1 MLENLLI
8 KNYVIVDELDLNFLL
23 GFSSLTGETGAG
35 KSILID
41 ALSLALGSRSESGV
55 VKKGNEKADI
65 TATFN
70 LEGNDEAQAW
80 LSLNEF
86 EESDSQLLLRRVI
99 NKDGKSKA
107 FINGIPSTISQLKS
121 IGESLVDI
129 YSQNTHHSL
138 LKKTAQREILDN
150 FFDSKEEMQVLK
162 KLYSE
167 WQRLSM
173 EQDEFS
179 KNKES
184 FLNELNETE
193 EKYNEF
199 SGLNFSYEEWNQLQI
214 DQKFLANGKELIGG
228 VNKCISIIDEGDI
241 SLNSLSREAQVELKS
256 LHALDTRLENAN
268 NIMSSIQAESLELA
282 RELSNYLQNVDIDEN
297 LQQRVEEKIQ
307 SIFNFC
313 RKYNVKPENLE
324 SESEIWLQ
332 RLEELKGML
341 GEKDISAIVKEAKVS
356 YDNVAINVT
365 NQRKTAALSLS
376 NLITEKL
383 NQLSF
388 NDATFR
394 VDLIPSEPTTHGNEN
409 IQFLVSTFKGGDLQ
423 PIQKVL
429 SGGELSRISLA
440 IRVASI
446 SNIDVPTMI
455 FDEVDVGIGGGVAEV
470 VGNLL
475 KDLGDKKNTQALVI
489 THLPQVAAKA
499 NNHYKVSKN
508 QAGNSITSKI
518 HHLNESERIDEIAR
532 MLGGIKVTDKAI
544 DHAKEILS

>member
-41 ALSLALGSRSESGV
+41 ALSLALGTRSESGV

-70 LEGNDEAQAW
+70 LEGNDEAKAW

-86 EESDSQLLLRRVI
+86 EESDNQLLLRRVI

-138 LKKTAQREILDN
+138 LKKTAQREILDS
-150 FFDSKEEMQVLK
+150 FLDSKEELKSLK

-167 WQRLSM
+167 WQRLFI
-173 EQDEFS
+173 EQDKFLQ
-179 KNKES
+179 NKES

-193 EKYNEF
+193 DKFNEF
-199 SGLNFSYEEWNQLQI
+199 SALNFTYEEWNQLQV
-214 DQKFLANGKELIGG
+214 DQKFLANGKELISG
-228 VNKCISIIDEGDI
+228 VNKCISMIDEGDI
-241 SLNSLSREAQVELKS
+241 SLNSLSRDAQVELKN
-256 LHALDTRLENAN
+256 LYALDKRLENAS
-268 NIMSSIQAESLELA
+268 NIMSSIQAESVELA

-297 LQQRVEEKIQ
+297 LQQIVEEKIQ

-324 SESEIWLQ
+324 SESETWLQ
-332 RLEELKGML
+332 RLDDLKVML
-341 GEKDISAIVKEAKVS
+341 GDKDISALVEEAKAS
-356 YDNVAINVT
+356 YNEIAINIS
-365 NQRKTAALSLS
+365 NQRKAAASSLS
-376 NLITEKL
+376 KLITEKL

-388 NDATFR
+388 NDATFN
-394 VDLIPSEPTTHGNEN
+394 VELISSDPSIHGNES
-409 IQFLVSTFKGGDLQ
+409 IQFLVSTFKGGDPQ

-446 SNIDVPTMI
+446 ANIDVPTMI

-499 NNHYKVSKN
+499 NNHYKVNKK
-508 QAGNSITSKI
+508 QAGDSVTSEI
-518 HHLNESERIDEIAR
+518 HLLNKAERIDEIAR
-532 MLGGIKVTDKAI
+532 MLGGIRVTDKAI

>member
-41 ALSLALGSRSESGV
+41 ALSLALGTRSESGV

-70 LEGNDEAQAW
+70 LEGNDEAKAW

-86 EESDSQLLLRRVI
+86 EESDNQLLLRRVI

-138 LKKTAQREILDN
+138 LKKTAQREILDS
-150 FFDSKEEMQVLK
+150 FLDSKEELKSLK

-167 WQRLSM
+167 WQRLFI
-173 EQDEFS
+173 EQDKFLQ
-179 KNKES
+179 NKES

-193 EKYNEF
+193 DKFNEF
-199 SGLNFSYEEWNQLQI
+199 SALNFTYEEWNQLQV
-214 DQKFLANGKELIGG
+214 DQKFLANGKELISG
-228 VNKCISIIDEGDI
+228 VNKCISMIDEGDI
-241 SLNSLSREAQVELKS
+241 SLNSLSRDAQVELKN
-256 LHALDTRLENAN
+256 LYALDKRLENAS
-268 NIMSSIQAESLELA
+268 NIMSSIQAESVELA

-297 LQQRVEEKIQ
+297 LQQTVEEKIQ

-324 SESEIWLQ
+324 SESETWLQ
-332 RLEELKGML
+332 RLDDLKVML
-341 GEKDISAIVKEAKVS
+341 GDKDISALVKEAKVS
-356 YDNVAINVT
+356 YDEIAINIS
-365 NQRKTAALSLS
+365 NQRKAAASSLS
-376 NLITEKL
+376 KLITEKL

-388 NDATFR
+388 NDATFN
-394 VDLIPSEPTTHGNEN
+394 VELISSDPSIHGNES
-409 IQFLVSTFKGGDLQ
+409 IQFLVSTFKGGDPQ

-446 SNIDVPTMI
+446 ANIDVPTMI

-499 NNHYKVSKN
+499 NNHYKVNKK
-508 QAGNSITSKI
+508 QAGDSVTSEI
-518 HHLNESERIDEIAR
+518 HLLNKAERIDEIAR
-532 MLGGIKVTDKAI
+532 MLGGIRVTDKAI

>member
-167 WQRLSM
+167 WQRLSV

-241 SLNSLSREAQVELKS
+241 SLNSLSREAQVELKN

-341 GEKDISAIVKEAKVS
+341 GEKDISAIVKEAKLS

-365 NQRKTAALSLS
+365 NQRKTAASSLS

-446 SNIDVPTMI
+446 ANIDVPTMI

-508 QAGNSITSKI
+508 QAGDSITSKI

-532 MLGGIKVTDKAI
+532 MLAGIKVTDKAI

>member
-8 KNYVIVDELDLNFLL
+8 KNYVIVDELDLSFLL

-41 ALSLALGSRSESGV
+41 ALSLALGARSESGV

-70 LEGNDEAQAW
+70 LKGNDEAQAW

-86 EESDSQLLLRRVI
+86 EESDNQLLLRRVI

-107 FINGIPSTISQLKS
+107 FINGIPSTISQLKA

-138 LKKTAQREILDN
+138 LKKTAQREILDS
-150 FFDSKEEMQVLK
+150 FLDSKEEIQLLK

-167 WQRLSM
+167 WQRLSV
-173 EQDEFS
+173 EQDKFL

-241 SLNSLSREAQVELKS
+241 SLNSLSREAQVELKN

-324 SESEIWLQ
+324 SESETWLQ

-356 YDNVAINVT
+356 YDNVATNVS
-365 NQRKTAALSLS
+365 NQRKTAASSLS

-446 SNIDVPTMI
+446 ANIDVPTMI

-475 KDLGDKKNTQALVI
+475 KDLGYKKNTQALVI

-499 NNHYKVSKN
+499 NNHYKVSKK
-508 QAGNSITSKI
+508 QAGDSITSKI
-518 HHLNESERIDEIAR
+518 QLLNESERIDEIAR

>member
-138 LKKTAQREILDN
+138 LKKTAQREILDS
-150 FFDSKEEMQVLK
+150 FLDSKEEIQLLK

-173 EQDEFS
+173 EQDEFF

-341 GEKDISAIVKEAKVS
+341 GEKDISAIVKEAKLS

-365 NQRKTAALSLS
+365 NQRKTAASSLS

-446 SNIDVPTMI
+446 ANIDVPTMI

>member
-41 ALSLALGSRSESGV
+41 ALSLALGTRSESGV

-70 LEGNDEAQAW
+70 LEGNDEAKAW

-86 EESDSQLLLRRVI
+86 EESDNQLLLRRVI

-138 LKKTAQREILDN
+138 LKKTAQREILDS
-150 FFDSKEEMQVLK
+150 FLDSKEELKSLK

-167 WQRLSM
+167 WQRLFI
-173 EQDEFS
+173 EQDKFLQ
-179 KNKES
+179 NKES

-193 EKYNEF
+193 DKFNEF
-199 SGLNFSYEEWNQLQI
+199 SALSFTYEEWNQLQV
-214 DQKFLANGKELIGG
+214 DQKFLANGKELISG
-228 VNKCISIIDEGDI
+228 VNKCISMIDEGDI
-241 SLNSLSREAQVELKS
+241 SLNSLSRDAQVELKN
-256 LHALDTRLENAN
+256 LYALDKRLENAS
-268 NIMSSIQAESLELA
+268 NIMSSIQAESVELA

-297 LQQRVEEKIQ
+297 LQQKVEEKIQ

-324 SESEIWLQ
+324 SESETWLQ
-332 RLEELKGML
+332 RLEALKVML
-341 GEKDISAIVKEAKVS
+341 GDKDISALVEEAKAS
-356 YDNVAINVT
+356 YNEVAINIS
-365 NQRKTAALSLS
+365 NKRKTAASSLS
-376 NLITEKL
+376 KLITEKL

-388 NDATFR
+388 NDATFN
-394 VDLIPSEPTTHGNEN
+394 VELISSDPSIHGNES
-409 IQFLVSTFKGGDLQ
+409 IQFLVSTFKGGDPQ

-446 SNIDVPTMI
+446 ANIDVPTMI

-499 NNHYKVSKN
+499 NNHYKVNKK
-508 QAGNSITSKI
+508 QAGDSVTSEI
-518 HHLNESERIDEIAR
+518 HLLNKAERIDEIAR
-532 MLGGIKVTDKAI
+532 MLGGIRVTDKAI

>member
-8 KNYVIVDELDLNFLL
+8 KNYVIVGELDLNFLL

-41 ALSLALGSRSESGV
+41 ALSLALGTRSESGV

-70 LEGNDEAQAW
+70 LEGNDEAKAW

-86 EESDSQLLLRRVI
+86 EESDNQLLLRRVI

-138 LKKTAQREILDN
+138 LKKTAQREILDS
-150 FFDSKEEMQVLK
+150 FLDSKEELKSLK

-167 WQRLSM
+167 WQRLFI
-173 EQDEFS
+173 EQDKFLQ
-179 KNKES
+179 NKES

-193 EKYNEF
+193 DKFNEF
-199 SGLNFSYEEWNQLQI
+199 SALNFTYEEWNQLQV
-214 DQKFLANGKELIGG
+214 DQKFLANGKELISG
-228 VNKCISIIDEGDI
+228 VNKCISMIDEGDI
-241 SLNSLSREAQVELKS
+241 SLNSLSRDAQVELKN
-256 LHALDTRLENAN
+256 LYALDKRLENAS
-268 NIMSSIQAESLELA
+268 NIMSSIQAESVELA

-297 LQQRVEEKIQ
+297 LQQKVEEKIQ

-324 SESEIWLQ
+324 SESETWLQ
-332 RLEELKGML
+332 RLEALKVML
-341 GEKDISAIVKEAKVS
+341 GDKDISALVEEAKAS
-356 YDNVAINVT
+356 YDEIAINIS
-365 NQRKTAALSLS
+365 NQRKTAASSLS
-376 NLITEKL
+376 KLITEKL

-388 NDATFR
+388 NDATFN
-394 VDLIPSEPTTHGNEN
+394 VELMPFDPSIHGNES
-409 IQFLVSTFKGGDLQ
+409 IQFLVSTFKGGDPQ

-446 SNIDVPTMI
+446 ANIDVPTMI

-489 THLPQVAAKA
+489 THLPQVAAKS
-499 NNHYKVSKN
+499 NNHYKVSKK
-508 QAGNSITSKI
+508 QAGDSVTSEI
-518 HHLNESERIDEIAR
+518 HLLNKAERIDEIAR
-532 MLGGIKVTDKAI
+532 MLGGIRVTDKAI

>member
-41 ALSLALGSRSESGV
+41 ALSLALGTRSESGV

-70 LEGNDEAQAW
+70 LEGNDEAKAW

-86 EESDSQLLLRRVI
+86 EESDNQLLLRRVI

-138 LKKTAQREILDN
+138 LKKTAQREILDS
-150 FFDSKEEMQVLK
+150 FLDSKEELKSLK

-167 WQRLSM
+167 WQRLFI
-173 EQDEFS
+173 EQDKFLQ
-179 KNKES
+179 NKES

-193 EKYNEF
+193 DKFNEF
-199 SGLNFSYEEWNQLQI
+199 SALNFTYEEWNQLQV
-214 DQKFLANGKELIGG
+214 DQKFLANGKELISG
-228 VNKCISIIDEGDI
+228 VNKCISLIDEGDI
-241 SLNSLSREAQVELKS
+241 SLNSLSRDAQVELKN
-256 LHALDTRLENAN
+256 LYALDKRLENAS
-268 NIMSSIQAESLELA
+268 NIMSSIQAESVELA

-297 LQQRVEEKIQ
+297 LQQKVEEKIQ

-324 SESEIWLQ
+324 SESETWLQ
-332 RLEELKGML
+332 RLDDLKVML
-341 GEKDISAIVKEAKVS
+341 GDKDISALVEEAKAS
-356 YDNVAINVT
+356 YNEMAINIS
-365 NQRKTAALSLS
+365 NQRKAAASSLS
-376 NLITEKL
+376 KLITEKL

-388 NDATFR
+388 NDATFN
-394 VDLIPSEPTTHGNEN
+394 VELISSDPSIHGNES
-409 IQFLVSTFKGGDLQ
+409 IQFLVSTFKGGDPQ

-446 SNIDVPTMI
+446 ANIDVPTMI

-499 NNHYKVSKN
+499 NNHYKVNKK
-508 QAGNSITSKI
+508 QAGDSVTSEI
-518 HHLNESERIDEIAR
+518 HLLNKAERIDEIAR

>member
-8 KNYVIVDELDLNFLL
+8 KNYVIVDELDLSFLL

-41 ALSLALGSRSESGV
+41 ALSLALGARSESGV

-70 LEGNDEAQAW
+70 LKGNDEAQAW

-86 EESDSQLLLRRVI
+86 EESDNQLLLRRVI

-107 FINGIPSTISQLKS
+107 FINGIPSTISQLKA

-138 LKKTAQREILDN
+138 LKKTAQREILDS
-150 FFDSKEEMQVLK
+150 FLDSKEEIQLLK

-167 WQRLSM
+167 WQRLSV
-173 EQDEFS
+173 EQDKFL

-214 DQKFLANGKELIGG
+214 DQKFLANGKELIAG

-241 SLNSLSREAQVELKS
+241 SLNSLSREAQVELKN

-324 SESEIWLQ
+324 SESQTWLQ

-356 YDNVAINVT
+356 YDNVATNVS
-365 NQRKTAALSLS
+365 NQRKTAASSLS

-446 SNIDVPTMI
+446 ANIDVPTMI

-499 NNHYKVSKN
+499 NNHYKVSKK
-508 QAGNSITSKI
+508 QAGDSITSKI
-518 HHLNESERIDEIAR
+518 QLLNESERIDEIAR

-544 DHAKEILS
+544 DHAKEILG

>member
-41 ALSLALGSRSESGV
+41 ALSLALGTRSESGV

-70 LEGNDEAQAW
+70 LEGNDEAKAW

-86 EESDSQLLLRRVI
+86 EESDNQLLLRRVI

-138 LKKTAQREILDN
+138 LKKTAQREILDS
-150 FFDSKEEMQVLK
+150 FLDSKEELKSLK

-167 WQRLSM
+167 WQRLFI
-173 EQDEFS
+173 EQDKFLQD
-179 KNKES
+179 KES

-193 EKYNEF
+193 DKFNEF
-199 SGLNFSYEEWNQLQI
+199 SALSFTYDEWNQLQV
-214 DQKFLANGKELIGG
+214 DQKFLANGKELISG
-228 VNKCISIIDEGDI
+228 VNKCISMIDEGDI
-241 SLNSLSREAQVELKS
+241 SLNSLSRDAQVELKN
-256 LHALDTRLENAN
+256 LYALDKRLENAS
-268 NIMSSIQAESLELA
+268 NIMSSIQAESVELA

-297 LQQRVEEKIQ
+297 LQQKVEEKIQ

-324 SESEIWLQ
+324 SESEAWLQ
-332 RLEELKGML
+332 RLGDLKVML
-341 GEKDISAIVKEAKVS
+341 GDKDISALVEEAKAS
-356 YDNVAINVT
+356 YNEIAINIS
-365 NQRKTAALSLS
+365 NKRKTAASSLS
-376 NLITEKL
+376 KLITEKL

-388 NDATFR
+388 NDATFN
-394 VDLIPSEPTTHGNEN
+394 VELISSDPSIHGNES
-409 IQFLVSTFKGGDLQ
+409 IQFLVSTFKGGDPQ

-446 SNIDVPTMI
+446 ANIDVPTMI

-499 NNHYKVSKN
+499 NNHYKVNKK
-508 QAGNSITSKI
+508 QAGDSVTSEI
-518 HHLNESERIDEIAR
+518 HLLNKAERIDEIAR
-532 MLGGIKVTDKAI
+532 MLGGIRVTDKAI

>member
-167 WQRLSM
+167 WQRLSV

-341 GEKDISAIVKEAKVS
+341 GEKDISAIVKEAKLS

-365 NQRKTAALSLS
+365 NQRKTAASSLS
-376 NLITEKL
+376 DLITEKL

-446 SNIDVPTMI
+446 ANIDVPTMI

-508 QAGNSITSKI
+508 QAGDSITSKI

>member
-41 ALSLALGSRSESGV
+41 ALSLALGARSESGV

-70 LEGNDEAQAW
+70 LKGNDEAQAW

-86 EESDSQLLLRRVI
+86 EESDNQLLLRRVI

-107 FINGIPSTISQLKS
+107 FINGIPSTISQLKA

-138 LKKTAQREILDN
+138 LKKTAQREILDS
-150 FFDSKEEMQVLK
+150 FLDSKEEIQLLK
-162 KLYSE
+162 KLYGE
-167 WQRLSM
+167 WQRLSV
-173 EQDEFS
+173 EQEKFL

-241 SLNSLSREAQVELKS
+241 SLNSLSREAQVELKN

-324 SESEIWLQ
+324 SESEAWLQ

-356 YDNVAINVT
+356 YDNVATNVS
-365 NQRKTAALSLS
+365 NQRKTAASSLS

-446 SNIDVPTMI
+446 ANIDVPTMI

-489 THLPQVAAKA
+489 THLPQVAAKS
-499 NNHYKVSKN
+499 NNHYRVSKK
-508 QAGNSITSKI
+508 QAGDSITSKI
-518 HHLNESERIDEIAR
+518 HLLNESERIDEIAR

>member
-41 ALSLALGSRSESGV
+41 ALSLALGTRSESGV

-70 LEGNDEAQAW
+70 LEGNDEAKAW

-86 EESDSQLLLRRVI
+86 EESDNQLLLRRVI

-138 LKKTAQREILDN
+138 LKKTAQREILDS
-150 FFDSKEEMQVLK
+150 FLDSKEELKSLK

-167 WQRLSM
+167 WQRLFI
-173 EQDEFS
+173 EQDKFLQD
-179 KNKES
+179 KES

-193 EKYNEF
+193 DKFNEF
-199 SGLNFSYEEWNQLQI
+199 SALNFTYEEWNQLQV
-214 DQKFLANGKELIGG
+214 DQKFLANGKELISG
-228 VNKCISIIDEGDI
+228 VNKCISMIDEGDI
-241 SLNSLSREAQVELKS
+241 SLNSLSRDAQVELKN
-256 LHALDTRLENAN
+256 LYALDKRLENAS
-268 NIMSSIQAESLELA
+268 NIMSSIQAESVELA

-297 LQQRVEEKIQ
+297 LQQKVEEKIQ

-324 SESEIWLQ
+324 SESETWLQ
-332 RLEELKGML
+332 RLEALKVML
-341 GEKDISAIVKEAKVS
+341 GDKDISALVEEAKAS
-356 YDNVAINVT
+356 YNEIAINIS
-365 NQRKTAALSLS
+365 NKRKTAASSLS
-376 NLITEKL
+376 KLITEKL

-388 NDATFR
+388 NDATFN
-394 VDLIPSEPTTHGNEN
+394 VELMPSDPSIHGNES
-409 IQFLVSTFKGGDLQ
+409 IQFLVSTFKGGDPQ

-446 SNIDVPTMI
+446 ANIDVPTMI

-499 NNHYKVSKN
+499 NNHYKVNKK
-508 QAGNSITSKI
+508 QAGDSVTSEI
-518 HHLNESERIDEIAR
+518 HLLNKAERIDEIAR
-532 MLGGIKVTDKAI
+532 MLGGIRVTDKAI

>member
-8 KNYVIVDELDLNFLL
+8 KNYVIVDKLDLNFLL

-41 ALSLALGSRSESGV
+41 ALSLALGTRSESGV

-65 TATFN
+65 TTTFN
-70 LEGNDEAQAW
+70 LEGNDEAKAW

-86 EESDSQLLLRRVI
+86 EESDNQLLLRRVI

-138 LKKTAQREILDN
+138 LKKTAQREILDS
-150 FFDSKEEMQVLK
+150 FLDSKEELKSLK

-167 WQRLSM
+167 WQRLFI
-173 EQDEFS
+173 EQDKFLQD
-179 KNKES
+179 KES

-193 EKYNEF
+193 DKFNEF
-199 SGLNFSYEEWNQLQI
+199 SALSFTYDEWNQLQV
-214 DQKFLANGKELIGG
+214 DQKFLANGKELISG
-228 VNKCISIIDEGDI
+228 VNKCISMIDEGDI
-241 SLNSLSREAQVELKS
+241 SLNSLSRDAQVELKN
-256 LHALDTRLENAN
+256 LYALDKRLENAS
-268 NIMSSIQAESLELA
+268 NIMSSIQAESVELA

-297 LQQRVEEKIQ
+297 LQQKVEEKIQ

-324 SESEIWLQ
+324 SESETWLQ
-332 RLEELKGML
+332 RLEALKVML
-341 GEKDISAIVKEAKVS
+341 GDKDISALVEEAKAS
-356 YDNVAINVT
+356 YNEIAINIS
-365 NQRKTAALSLS
+365 NKRKTAASSLS
-376 NLITEKL
+376 KLITEKL

-388 NDATFR
+388 NDATFN
-394 VDLIPSEPTTHGNEN
+394 VELMPSDPSIHGNES
-409 IQFLVSTFKGGDLQ
+409 IQFLVSTFKGGDPQ

-446 SNIDVPTMI
+446 ANIDVPTMI

-499 NNHYKVSKN
+499 NNHYKVNKK
-508 QAGNSITSKI
+508 QAGDSVTSEI
-518 HHLNESERIDEIAR
+518 HLLNKAERIDEIAR
-532 MLGGIKVTDKAI
+532 MLGGIRVTDKAI

>member
-41 ALSLALGSRSESGV
+41 ALSLALGTRSESGV

-70 LEGNDEAQAW
+70 LEGNDEAKAW

-86 EESDSQLLLRRVI
+86 EESDNQLLLRRVI
-99 NKDGKSKA
+99 NKEGKSKA

-138 LKKTAQREILDN
+138 LKKTAQREILDS
-150 FFDSKEEMQVLK
+150 FLDSKEEFKSLK

-167 WQRLSM
+167 WQRLFI
-173 EQDEFS
+173 EQDKFLQ
-179 KNKES
+179 NKES

-193 EKYNEF
+193 DKFNEF
-199 SGLNFSYEEWNQLQI
+199 LALSFTYEEWNQLQV
-214 DQKFLANGKELIGG
+214 DQKFLANGKELISG
-228 VNKCISIIDEGDI
+228 VNKCISMIDEGDI
-241 SLNSLSREAQVELKS
+241 SLNSLSRDAQVELKN
-256 LHALDTRLENAN
+256 LYALDKRLENAS
-268 NIMSSIQAESLELA
+268 NIMSSIQAESVELA

-297 LQQRVEEKIQ
+297 LQQKVEDKIQ

-324 SESEIWLQ
+324 SESETWLQ
-332 RLEELKGML
+332 RLEALKVML
-341 GEKDISAIVKEAKVS
+341 GDKDISALVEEAKAS
-356 YDNVAINVT
+356 YNEIAINIS
-365 NQRKTAALSLS
+365 NKRKTAASSLS
-376 NLITEKL
+376 KLITEKL

-388 NDATFR
+388 NDATFN
-394 VDLIPSEPTTHGNEN
+394 VELMPSDPSIHGNES
-409 IQFLVSTFKGGDLQ
+409 IQFLVSTFKGGDPQ
-423 PIQKVL
+423 AIQKVL

-446 SNIDVPTMI
+446 ANIDVPTMI

-499 NNHYKVSKN
+499 NNHYKVNKK
-508 QAGNSITSKI
+508 QAGDSVTSEI
-518 HHLNESERIDEIAR
+518 HLLNKAERIDEIAR
-532 MLGGIKVTDKAI
+532 MLGGIRVTDKAI

>member
-8 KNYVIVDELDLNFLL
+8 KNYVIVDELDLSFLL

-41 ALSLALGSRSESGV
+41 ALSLALGARSESGV

-70 LEGNDEAQAW
+70 LKGNDEAQAW

-86 EESDSQLLLRRVI
+86 EESDNQLLLRRVI

-107 FINGIPSTISQLKS
+107 FINGIPSTISQLKA

-138 LKKTAQREILDN
+138 LKKTAQREILDS
-150 FFDSKEEMQVLK
+150 FLDSKEEIQLLK

-167 WQRLSM
+167 WQRLSV
-173 EQDEFS
+173 EQDEFL

-241 SLNSLSREAQVELKS
+241 SLNSLSREAQVELKN

-324 SESEIWLQ
+324 SESDTWLQ

-356 YDNVAINVT
+356 YDNVATNVS
-365 NQRKTAALSLS
+365 NQRKTAASSLS

-446 SNIDVPTMI
+446 ANIDVPTMI

-508 QAGNSITSKI
+508 QAGDSITSKI

-532 MLGGIKVTDKAI
+532 MLAGIKVTDKAI

>member
-138 LKKTAQREILDN
+138 LKKTAQREILDS
-150 FFDSKEEMQVLK
+150 FLDSKEEIQLLK

-173 EQDEFS
+173 EQDEFL

-341 GEKDISAIVKEAKVS
+341 GEKDISAIVKEAKLS

-365 NQRKTAALSLS
+365 NQRKTAASSLS
-376 NLITEKL
+376 DLITEKL

-446 SNIDVPTMI
+446 ANIDVPTMI

-508 QAGNSITSKI
+508 QAGDSITSKI

>member
-86 EESDSQLLLRRVI
+86 EESDNQLLLRRVI

-167 WQRLSM
+167 WQRLSV

-241 SLNSLSREAQVELKS
+241 SLNSLSREAQVELKN

-324 SESEIWLQ
+324 SESETWLQ

-356 YDNVAINVT
+356 YDNVATNVS
-365 NQRKTAALSLS
+365 NQRKTAASSLS

-383 NQLSF
+383 NKLSF

-394 VDLIPSEPTTHGNEN
+394 VDLIPSEPTIHGNES

-446 SNIDVPTMI
+446 ANIDVPTMI

-499 NNHYKVSKN
+499 NNHYKVSKK
-508 QAGNSITSKI
+508 QAGDSITSKI
-518 HHLNESERIDEIAR
+518 QLLNESERIDEIAR

>member
-150 FFDSKEEMQVLK
+150 FFDSKEEMLVLK

-214 DQKFLANGKELIGG
+214 DQKFLANGKELIAG

-341 GEKDISAIVKEAKVS
+341 GEKDISAIVKEAKLS

-365 NQRKTAALSLS
+365 NQRKTAASSLS
-376 NLITEKL
+376 DLITEKL

-446 SNIDVPTMI
+446 ANIDVPTMI

-499 NNHYKVSKN
+499 NNHYKVIKN

>member
-41 ALSLALGSRSESGV
+41 ALSLALGTRSESGV

-70 LEGNDEAQAW
+70 LEGNDEAKAW

-86 EESDSQLLLRRVI
+86 EESDNQLLLRRVI
-99 NKDGKSKA
+99 NKEGKSKA

-138 LKKTAQREILDN
+138 LKKTAQREILDS
-150 FFDSKEEMQVLK
+150 FLDSKEEFKSLK

-167 WQRLSM
+167 WQRLFI
-173 EQDEFS
+173 EQDKFLQ
-179 KNKES
+179 NKES

-193 EKYNEF
+193 DKFNEF
-199 SGLNFSYEEWNQLQI
+199 LALSFTYEEWNQLQV
-214 DQKFLANGKELIGG
+214 DQKFLANGKELISG
-228 VNKCISIIDEGDI
+228 VNKCISMIDEGDI
-241 SLNSLSREAQVELKS
+241 SLNSLSRDAQVELKN
-256 LHALDTRLENAN
+256 LYALDKRLENAS
-268 NIMSSIQAESLELA
+268 NIMSSIQAESVELA

-297 LQQRVEEKIQ
+297 LQQKVEDKIQ

-324 SESEIWLQ
+324 SESETWLQ
-332 RLEELKGML
+332 RLEALKVML
-341 GEKDISAIVKEAKVS
+341 GDKDISALVEEAKAS
-356 YDNVAINVT
+356 YNEIAINIS
-365 NQRKTAALSLS
+365 NKRKTAASSLS
-376 NLITEKL
+376 KLITEKL

-388 NDATFR
+388 NDATFN
-394 VDLIPSEPTTHGNEN
+394 VELMPSDPSIHGNES
-409 IQFLVSTFKGGDLQ
+409 IQFLVSTFKGGDPQ
-423 PIQKVL
+423 AIQKVL

-446 SNIDVPTMI
+446 ANIDVPTMI

-499 NNHYKVSKN
+499 NNHYKVSKK
-508 QAGNSITSKI
+508 QAGDSVTSEI
-518 HHLNESERIDEIAR
+518 HLLNKAERIDEIAR
-532 MLGGIKVTDKAI
+532 MLGGIRVTDKAI

>member
-8 KNYVIVDELDLNFLL
+8 KNYVIVDELDLSFLL

-41 ALSLALGSRSESGV
+41 ALSLALGARSESGV

-70 LEGNDEAQAW
+70 LKGNDEAQAW

-86 EESDSQLLLRRVI
+86 EESDNQLLLRRII

-107 FINGIPSTISQLKS
+107 FINGIPSTISQLKA

-138 LKKTAQREILDN
+138 LKKTAQREILDS
-150 FFDSKEEMQVLK
+150 FLDSKEEIQLLK

-167 WQRLSM
+167 WQRLSV
-173 EQDEFS
+173 EQDKFL

-241 SLNSLSREAQVELKS
+241 SLNSLSREAQVELKN

-324 SESEIWLQ
+324 SESQTWLQ

-356 YDNVAINVT
+356 YDNVATNVS
-365 NQRKTAALSLS
+365 NQRKTAASSLS

-446 SNIDVPTMI
+446 ANIDVPTMI

-508 QAGNSITSKI
+508 QAGDSITSKI

-532 MLGGIKVTDKAI
+532 MLAGIKVTDKAI

>member
-41 ALSLALGSRSESGV
+41 ALSLALGTRSESGV

-70 LEGNDEAQAW
+70 LEGNDEAKAW

-86 EESDSQLLLRRVI
+86 EESDNQLLLRRVI

-138 LKKTAQREILDN
+138 LKKTAQREILDS
-150 FFDSKEEMQVLK
+150 FLDSKEELKSLK

-167 WQRLSM
+167 WQRLFI
-173 EQDEFS
+173 EQDKFLQ
-179 KNKES
+179 NKES

-193 EKYNEF
+193 DKFNEF
-199 SGLNFSYEEWNQLQI
+199 SALSFTYEEWNQLQV
-214 DQKFLANGKELIGG
+214 DQKFLANGKELISG
-228 VNKCISIIDEGDI
+228 VNKCISMIDEGDI
-241 SLNSLSREAQVELKS
+241 SLNSLSRDAQVELKN
-256 LHALDTRLENAN
+256 LYALDKRLENAS
-268 NIMSSIQAESLELA
+268 NIMSSIQAESVELA

-297 LQQRVEEKIQ
+297 LQQKVEEKIQ

-324 SESEIWLQ
+324 SESETWLQ
-332 RLEELKGML
+332 RLDDLKVML
-341 GEKDISAIVKEAKVS
+341 GDKDISALVKEAKVS
-356 YDNVAINVT
+356 YDEIAINIS
-365 NQRKTAALSLS
+365 NQRKAAASSLS
-376 NLITEKL
+376 KLITEKL

-388 NDATFR
+388 NDATFN
-394 VDLIPSEPTTHGNEN
+394 VELMPSDPSIHGNES
-409 IQFLVSTFKGGDLQ
+409 IQFLVSTFKGGDPQ

-446 SNIDVPTMI
+446 ANIDVPTMI

-499 NNHYKVSKN
+499 NNHYKVNKK
-508 QAGNSITSKI
+508 QAGDSVTSEI
-518 HHLNESERIDEIAR
+518 HLLNKAERIDEIAR
-532 MLGGIKVTDKAI
+532 MLGGIRVTDKAI

>member
-241 SLNSLSREAQVELKS
+241 SLNSLSREAQVELKN

-341 GEKDISAIVKEAKVS
+341 GEKDISAIVKEAKLS

-365 NQRKTAALSLS
+365 NQRKTAASSLS

-394 VDLIPSEPTTHGNEN
+394 VDLIPSEPSTHGNEN

-446 SNIDVPTMI
+446 ANIDVPTMI

-508 QAGNSITSKI
+508 QAGDSITSKI

-532 MLGGIKVTDKAI
+532 MLAGIKVTDKAI

>member
-86 EESDSQLLLRRVI
+86 EESDNQLLLRRVI

-167 WQRLSM
+167 WQRLSV

-214 DQKFLANGKELIGG
+214 DQKFLANGKELIAG
-228 VNKCISIIDEGDI
+228 VNKCISIINEGDI
-241 SLNSLSREAQVELKS
+241 SLNSLSREAQVELKN

-324 SESEIWLQ
+324 SESETWLQ

-356 YDNVAINVT
+356 YDNVATNVS
-365 NQRKTAALSLS
+365 NQRKTAASSLS

-383 NQLSF
+383 NKLSF

-394 VDLIPSEPTTHGNEN
+394 VDLIPTEPTTHGNEN

-446 SNIDVPTMI
+446 ANIDVPTMI

-508 QAGNSITSKI
+508 QAGDSITSKI

-532 MLGGIKVTDKAI
+532 MLAGIKVTDKAI

>member
-41 ALSLALGSRSESGV
+41 ALSLALGTRSESGV

-70 LEGNDEAQAW
+70 LEGNDEAKAW

-86 EESDSQLLLRRVI
+86 EESDNQLLLRRVI

-138 LKKTAQREILDN
+138 LKKTAQREILDS
-150 FFDSKEEMQVLK
+150 FLDSKEELKSLK

-167 WQRLSM
+167 WQRLFI
-173 EQDEFS
+173 EQDKFLQ
-179 KNKES
+179 NKES

-193 EKYNEF
+193 DKFNEF
-199 SGLNFSYEEWNQLQI
+199 SALNFTYEEWNQLQV
-214 DQKFLANGKELIGG
+214 DQKFLANGKELISG
-228 VNKCISIIDEGDI
+228 VNKCISLIDEGDI
-241 SLNSLSREAQVELKS
+241 SLNSLSRDAQVELKN
-256 LHALDTRLENAN
+256 LYALDKRLENAS
-268 NIMSSIQAESLELA
+268 NIMSSIQAESVELA
-282 RELSNYLQNVDIDEN
+282 RELSNYLQNVGIDEN
-297 LQQRVEEKIQ
+297 LQQIVEEKIQ

-324 SESEIWLQ
+324 SESETWLQ
-332 RLEELKGML
+332 RLDDLKVML
-341 GEKDISAIVKEAKVS
+341 GDKDISALVEEAKAS
-356 YDNVAINVT
+356 YNEMAINIS
-365 NQRKTAALSLS
+365 NQRKAAASSLS
-376 NLITEKL
+376 KLITEKL

-388 NDATFR
+388 NDATFN
-394 VDLIPSEPTTHGNEN
+394 VELISSDPSIHGNES
-409 IQFLVSTFKGGDLQ
+409 IQFLVSTFKGGDPQ

-446 SNIDVPTMI
+446 ANIDVPTMI

-499 NNHYKVSKN
+499 NNHYKVNKK
-508 QAGNSITSKI
+508 QAGDSVTSEI
-518 HHLNESERIDEIAR
+518 HLLNKAERIDEIAR
-532 MLGGIKVTDKAI
+532 MLGGIRVTDKAI

>member
-8 KNYVIVDELDLNFLL
+8 KNYVIVGELDLNFLL

-41 ALSLALGSRSESGV
+41 ALSLALGTRSESGV

-70 LEGNDEAQAW
+70 LEGNDEAKAW

-86 EESDSQLLLRRVI
+86 EESDNQLLLRRVI

-138 LKKTAQREILDN
+138 LKKTAQREILDS
-150 FFDSKEEMQVLK
+150 FLDSKEELKSLK

-167 WQRLSM
+167 WQRLFI
-173 EQDEFS
+173 EQDKFLQ
-179 KNKES
+179 NKES

-193 EKYNEF
+193 DKFNEF
-199 SGLNFSYEEWNQLQI
+199 SALSFTYDEWNQLQV
-214 DQKFLANGKELIGG
+214 DQKFLANGKELISG
-228 VNKCISIIDEGDI
+228 VNKCISMIDEGDI
-241 SLNSLSREAQVELKS
+241 SLNSLSRDAQVELKN
-256 LHALDTRLENAN
+256 LYALDKRLENAS
-268 NIMSSIQAESLELA
+268 NIMSSIQAESVELA

-297 LQQRVEEKIQ
+297 LQQTVEEKIQ

-324 SESEIWLQ
+324 SESETWLQ
-332 RLEELKGML
+332 RLDDLKVML
-341 GEKDISAIVKEAKVS
+341 GDKDISALVEEAKAS
-356 YDNVAINVT
+356 YNEMAINIS
-365 NQRKTAALSLS
+365 NQRKVAASSLS
-376 NLITEKL
+376 KLITEKL

-388 NDATFR
+388 NDATFN
-394 VDLIPSEPTTHGNEN
+394 VELISSDPSIHGNES
-409 IQFLVSTFKGGDLQ
+409 IQFLVSTFKGGDPQ

-446 SNIDVPTMI
+446 ANIDVPTMI

-499 NNHYKVSKN
+499 NNHYKVSKK
-508 QAGNSITSKI
+508 QASDSVTSEI
-518 HHLNESERIDEIAR
+518 HLLNKAERIDEIAR
-532 MLGGIKVTDKAI
+532 MLGGIRVTEKAI

>member
-8 KNYVIVDELDLNFLL
+8 KNYVIVDELDLSFLL

-41 ALSLALGSRSESGV
+41 ALSLALGARSESGV

-70 LEGNDEAQAW
+70 LKGNDEAQAW

-86 EESDSQLLLRRVI
+86 EESDNQLLLRRVI

-107 FINGIPSTISQLKS
+107 FINGIPSTISQLKA

-138 LKKTAQREILDN
+138 LNKTAQREILDS
-150 FFDSKEEMQVLK
+150 FLDSKEEIQLLK

-167 WQRLSM
+167 WQRLCV
-173 EQDEFS
+173 EQDKFL

-241 SLNSLSREAQVELKS
+241 SLNSLSREAQVELKN

-313 RKYNVKPENLE
+313 RIYNVKPENLE
-324 SESEIWLQ
+324 SESEVWLQ

-356 YDNVAINVT
+356 YDNVATNVS
-365 NQRKTAALSLS
+365 NQRKTAASSLS

-394 VDLIPSEPTTHGNEN
+394 VDLIPTEPTTHGNEN

-446 SNIDVPTMI
+446 ANIDVPTMI

-475 KDLGDKKNTQALVI
+475 KDLGGKKNTQALVI

-508 QAGNSITSKI
+508 QAGDSITSKI

-532 MLGGIKVTDKAI
+532 MLAGIKVTDKAI

>member
-138 LKKTAQREILDN
+138 LKKTAQREILDS
-150 FFDSKEEMQVLK
+150 FLDSKEEIQLLK

-173 EQDEFS
+173 EQDEFL

-241 SLNSLSREAQVELKS
+241 SLNSLSREAQVELKN

-268 NIMSSIQAESLELA
+268 NIMNSIQAESLELA

-313 RKYNVKPENLE
+313 RKYNIKPENLE
-324 SESEIWLQ
+324 LESETWLQ
-332 RLEELKGML
+332 RLDELKGML

-356 YDNVAINVT
+356 YDNVATNVSDH
-365 NQRKTAALSLS
+365 RKTAASSLS

-394 VDLIPSEPTTHGNEN
+394 VDLLPSDPSIHGNES
-409 IQFLVSTFKGGDLQ
+409 IQFSVSTFKGGDLQ

-446 SNIDVPTMI
+446 ANVDVPTMI

-489 THLPQVAAKA
+489 THLPQVAAKS
-499 NNHYKVSKN
+499 NNHYKVSKK
-508 QAGNSITSKI
+508 QVGDSVTSKI
-518 HHLNESERIDEIAR
+518 HLLNESERIDEIAR

>member
-8 KNYVIVDELDLNFLL
+8 KNYVIVDKLDLNFLL

-41 ALSLALGSRSESGV
+41 ALSLALGTRSESGV

-70 LEGNDEAQAW
+70 LEGNDEAKAW

-86 EESDSQLLLRRVI
+86 EESDNQLLLRRVI

-138 LKKTAQREILDN
+138 LKKTAQREILDS
-150 FFDSKEEMQVLK
+150 FLDSKEELKSLK

-167 WQRLSM
+167 WQRLFI
-173 EQDEFS
+173 EQDKFLQ
-179 KNKES
+179 NKES

-193 EKYNEF
+193 DKFNEF
-199 SGLNFSYEEWNQLQI
+199 SALSFTYEEWNQLQV
-214 DQKFLANGKELIGG
+214 DQKFLANGKELISG
-228 VNKCISIIDEGDI
+228 VNKCISMIDEGDI
-241 SLNSLSREAQVELKS
+241 SLNSLSRDAQVELKN
-256 LHALDTRLENAN
+256 LYALDKRLENAS
-268 NIMSSIQAESLELA
+268 NIMSSIQAESVELA

-297 LQQRVEEKIQ
+297 LQQKVEEKIQ

-324 SESEIWLQ
+324 SESETWLQ
-332 RLEELKGML
+332 RLEALKVML
-341 GEKDISAIVKEAKVS
+341 GDKDISALVEEAKAS
-356 YDNVAINVT
+356 YNEIAINIS
-365 NQRKTAALSLS
+365 NKRKTAASSLS
-376 NLITEKL
+376 KLITEKL

-388 NDATFR
+388 NDATFN
-394 VDLIPSEPTTHGNEN
+394 VELMPSDPSIHGNES
-409 IQFLVSTFKGGDLQ
+409 IQFLVSTFKGGDPQ

-446 SNIDVPTMI
+446 ANIDVPTMI

-499 NNHYKVSKN
+499 NNHYKVNKK
-508 QAGNSITSKI
+508 QAGDSVTSEI
-518 HHLNESERIDEIAR
+518 HLLNKAERIDEIAR
-532 MLGGIKVTDKAI
+532 MLGGIRVTDKAI

>member
-41 ALSLALGSRSESGV
+41 ALSLALGTRSESGV

-70 LEGNDEAQAW
+70 LEGNEEAKAW

-86 EESDSQLLLRRVI
+86 EESDNQLLLRRVI

-138 LKKTAQREILDN
+138 LKKTAQREILDS
-150 FFDSKEEMQVLK
+150 FLDSKEELKSLK

-167 WQRLSM
+167 WQRLFI
-173 EQDEFS
+173 EQDKFLQD
-179 KNKES
+179 KES

-193 EKYNEF
+193 DKFNEF
-199 SGLNFSYEEWNQLQI
+199 SALSFTYEEWNQLQV
-214 DQKFLANGKELIGG
+214 DQKFLANGKELISG
-228 VNKCISIIDEGDI
+228 VNKCISMIDEGDI
-241 SLNSLSREAQVELKS
+241 SLNSLSRDAQVELKN
-256 LHALDTRLENAN
+256 LYALDKRLENAS
-268 NIMSSIQAESLELA
+268 NIMSSIQAESVELA

-297 LQQRVEEKIQ
+297 LQQKVEEKIQ

-324 SESEIWLQ
+324 SESETWLQ
-332 RLEELKGML
+332 RLEALKVML
-341 GEKDISAIVKEAKVS
+341 GDKDISALVEEAKAS
-356 YDNVAINVT
+356 YNKVAINIS
-365 NQRKTAALSLS
+365 NKRKAAASSLS
-376 NLITEKL
+376 KLITEKL

-388 NDATFR
+388 NDATFN
-394 VDLIPSEPTTHGNEN
+394 VELISSDPSIHGNES

-423 PIQKVL
+423 LIQKVL

-446 SNIDVPTMI
+446 ANIDVPTMI
-455 FDEVDVGIGGGVAEV
+455 FDEVDVGIGGRVAEV

-489 THLPQVAAKA
+489 THLPQVAAKS
-499 NNHYKVSKN
+499 NNHYKVSKK
-508 QAGNSITSKI
+508 QAGDSVTSEI
-518 HHLNESERIDEIAR
+518 HLLNKAERIDEIAR
-532 MLGGIKVTDKAI
+532 MLGGIRVTEKAI

>member
-41 ALSLALGSRSESGV
+41 ALSLALGTRSESGV

-70 LEGNDEAQAW
+70 LEGNDEAKAW

-86 EESDSQLLLRRVI
+86 EESDNQLLLRRVI

-138 LKKTAQREILDN
+138 LKKTAQREILDS
-150 FFDSKEEMQVLK
+150 FLDSKEELKSLK

-167 WQRLSM
+167 WQRLFI
-173 EQDEFS
+173 EQDKFLQ
-179 KNKES
+179 NKES

-193 EKYNEF
+193 DKFNEF
-199 SGLNFSYEEWNQLQI
+199 SALNFTYEEWNQLQV
-214 DQKFLANGKELIGG
+214 DQKFLANGKELISG
-228 VNKCISIIDEGDI
+228 VNKCISMIDEGDI
-241 SLNSLSREAQVELKS
+241 SLNSLSRDAQVELKN
-256 LHALDTRLENAN
+256 LYALDKRLENAS
-268 NIMSSIQAESLELA
+268 NIMSSIQAESVELA

-297 LQQRVEEKIQ
+297 LQQKVEEKIQ

-324 SESEIWLQ
+324 SESETWLQ
-332 RLEELKGML
+332 RLDDLKVML
-341 GEKDISAIVKEAKVS
+341 GDKDISALVKEAKVS
-356 YDNVAINVT
+356 YDEIAINIS
-365 NQRKTAALSLS
+365 NQRKAAASSLS
-376 NLITEKL
+376 KLITEKL

-388 NDATFR
+388 NDATFN
-394 VDLIPSEPTTHGNEN
+394 VELISSDPSIHGNES
-409 IQFLVSTFKGGDLQ
+409 IQFLVSTFKGGDPQ

-446 SNIDVPTMI
+446 ANIDVPTMI

-499 NNHYKVSKN
+499 NNHYKVNKK
-508 QAGNSITSKI
+508 QAGDSVTSEI
-518 HHLNESERIDEIAR
+518 HLLNKAERIDEIAR
-532 MLGGIKVTDKAI
+532 MLGGIRVTDKAI

>member
-41 ALSLALGSRSESGV
+41 ALSLALGTRSESGV

-70 LEGNDEAQAW
+70 LEGNDEAKAW

-86 EESDSQLLLRRVI
+86 EESDNQLLLRRVI

-138 LKKTAQREILDN
+138 LKKTAQREILDS
-150 FFDSKEEMQVLK
+150 FLDSKEELKSLK

-167 WQRLSM
+167 WQRLFI
-173 EQDEFS
+173 EQDKFLQD
-179 KNKES
+179 KES

-193 EKYNEF
+193 DKFNEF
-199 SGLNFSYEEWNQLQI
+199 SALSFTYDEWNQLQV
-214 DQKFLANGKELIGG
+214 DQKFLANGKELISG
-228 VNKCISIIDEGDI
+228 VNKCISMIDEGDI
-241 SLNSLSREAQVELKS
+241 SLNSLSRDAQVELKN
-256 LHALDTRLENAN
+256 LYALDKRLENAS
-268 NIMSSIQAESLELA
+268 NIMSSIQAESVELA

-297 LQQRVEEKIQ
+297 LQQKVEEKIQ

-324 SESEIWLQ
+324 SESETWLQ
-332 RLEELKGML
+332 RLEALKVML
-341 GEKDISAIVKEAKVS
+341 GDKDISALVEEAKAS
-356 YDNVAINVT
+356 YNEIAINIS
-365 NQRKTAALSLS
+365 NKRKTAASSLS
-376 NLITEKL
+376 KLITEKL

-388 NDATFR
+388 NDATFN
-394 VDLIPSEPTTHGNEN
+394 VELMPSDPSIHGNES
-409 IQFLVSTFKGGDLQ
+409 IQFLVSTFKGGDPQ

-446 SNIDVPTMI
+446 ANIDVPTMI

-499 NNHYKVSKN
+499 NNHYKVSKK
-508 QAGNSITSKI
+508 QASDSVTSEI
-518 HHLNESERIDEIAR
+518 HLLNKAERIDEIAR
-532 MLGGIKVTDKAI
+532 MLGGIRVTEKAI

>member
-8 KNYVIVDELDLNFLL
+8 KNYVIVDELDLSFLL

-41 ALSLALGSRSESGV
+41 ALSLALGARSESGV

-70 LEGNDEAQAW
+70 LKGNDEAQAW

-86 EESDSQLLLRRVI
+86 EESDNQLLLRRVI

-107 FINGIPSTISQLKS
+107 FINGIPSTISQLKA

-138 LKKTAQREILDN
+138 LKKTAQREILDS
-150 FFDSKEEMQVLK
+150 FLDSKDEIQLLK

-167 WQRLSM
+167 WQRLSV
-173 EQDEFS
+173 EQDKFL

-241 SLNSLSREAQVELKS
+241 SLNSLSREAQVELKN

-324 SESEIWLQ
+324 SESEAWLQ

-356 YDNVAINVT
+356 YDNVATNVS
-365 NQRKTAALSLS
+365 NQRKTAASSLS

-446 SNIDVPTMI
+446 ANIDVPTMI

-508 QAGNSITSKI
+508 QAGDSITSKI

-532 MLGGIKVTDKAI
+532 MLAGITVTDKAI

>member
-8 KNYVIVDELDLNFLL
+8 KNYVIVDELDLSFLL

-41 ALSLALGSRSESGV
+41 ALSLALGARSESGV

-70 LEGNDEAQAW
+70 LKGNDEAQAW

-86 EESDSQLLLRRVI
+86 EESDNQLLLRRVI

-107 FINGIPSTISQLKS
+107 FINGIPSTISQLKA

-138 LKKTAQREILDN
+138 LKKTAQREILDS
-150 FFDSKEEMQVLK
+150 FLDSKEEIQLLK

-167 WQRLSM
+167 WQRLSV
-173 EQDEFS
+173 EQDKFL

-241 SLNSLSREAQVELKS
+241 SLNSLSREAQVELKN

-324 SESEIWLQ
+324 SESEVWLQ

-356 YDNVAINVT
+356 YDNVATNVS
-365 NQRKTAALSLS
+365 NQRKTAASSLS

-446 SNIDVPTMI
+446 ANIDVPTMI

-508 QAGNSITSKI
+508 QAGDSTTSKI

-532 MLGGIKVTDKAI
+532 MLAGIKVTDKAI

>member
-41 ALSLALGSRSESGV
+41 ALSLALGARSESGV

-70 LEGNDEAQAW
+70 LEGNDEAQTW

-86 EESDSQLLLRRVI
+86 EESDNQLLLRRVI

-107 FINGIPSTISQLKS
+107 FINGIPSTISQLKAIS
-121 IGESLVDI
+121 ESLVDI

-138 LKKTAQREILDN
+138 LKKTAQREILDS
-150 FFDSKEEMQVLK
+150 FLDAKEELKLLK

-167 WQRLSM
+167 WERLVI
-173 EQDEFS
+173 EQDKFLQ
-179 KNKES
+179 NKES

-193 EKYNEF
+193 DKYNEF
-199 SGLNFSYEEWNQLQI
+199 SALNFTYVEWNQLQV
-214 DQKFLANGKELIGG
+214 DQKFLANGKELISGI
-228 VNKCISIIDEGDI
+228 NKCISMIDEGDI
-241 SLNSLSREAQVELKS
+241 SLNSLSREAQVELKN
-256 LHALDTRLENAN
+256 LYGLDKRLENAN
-268 NIMSSIQAESLELA
+268 NIMSSIQAESVELA

-297 LQQRVEEKIQ
+297 LQQMVEEKIQ
-307 SIFNFC
+307 TIFNFC
-313 RKYNVKPENLE
+313 RKYNVKPENLQ
-324 SESEIWLQ
+324 SESEKWLQ
-332 RLEELKGML
+332 RLEELKAML
-341 GEKDISAIVKEAKVS
+341 GDKDISALVKEARVS
-356 YDNVAINVT
+356 YDAVAINIS
-365 NQRKTAALSLS
+365 NQRKTAASSLS
-376 NLITEKL
+376 KLITEKL

-388 NDATFR
+388 NDATFK
-394 VDLIPSEPTTHGNEN
+394 VELIPSDPSMHGYES

-446 SNIDVPTMI
+446 ANIDVPTMI

-489 THLPQVAAKA
+489 THLPQVAAKS
-499 NNHYKVSKN
+499 NNHYKVSKI
-508 QAGNSITSKI
+508 QAGDSVKSKI

-532 MLGGIKVTDKAI
+532 MLGGIDVTEKAI
-544 DHAKEILS
+544 DHAKEILG

>member
-41 ALSLALGSRSESGV
+41 ALSLALGTRSESGV

-70 LEGNDEAQAW
+70 LEGNDEAKAW

-86 EESDSQLLLRRVI
+86 EESDNQLLLRRVI

-138 LKKTAQREILDN
+138 LKKTAQREILDS
-150 FFDSKEEMQVLK
+150 FLDSKEELKSLK

-167 WQRLSM
+167 WQRLFI
-173 EQDEFS
+173 EQDKFLQ
-179 KNKES
+179 NKES

-193 EKYNEF
+193 DKFNEF
-199 SGLNFSYEEWNQLQI
+199 SALSFTYEEWNQLQV
-214 DQKFLANGKELIGG
+214 DQKFLANGKELISG
-228 VNKCISIIDEGDI
+228 VNKCISMIDEGDI
-241 SLNSLSREAQVELKS
+241 SLNSLSRDAQVELKN
-256 LHALDTRLENAN
+256 LYALDKRLENAS
-268 NIMSSIQAESLELA
+268 NIMSSIQAESVELA

-297 LQQRVEEKIQ
+297 LQQKVEEKIQ

-324 SESEIWLQ
+324 SESEAWLQ
-332 RLEELKGML
+332 RLDDLKVML
-341 GEKDISAIVKEAKVS
+341 GDKDISALVEEAKAS
-356 YDNVAINVT
+356 YNEIAINIS
-365 NQRKTAALSLS
+365 NKRKTAASSLS
-376 NLITEKL
+376 KLITEKL

-388 NDATFR
+388 NDATFN
-394 VDLIPSEPTTHGNEN
+394 VELISSDPSIHGNES
-409 IQFLVSTFKGGDLQ
+409 IQFLVSTFKGGDPQ

-446 SNIDVPTMI
+446 ANIDVPTMI

-499 NNHYKVSKN
+499 NNHYKVSKK
-508 QAGNSITSKI
+508 QAGDSVTSEI
-518 HHLNESERIDEIAR
+518 HLLNKAERIDEIAR
-532 MLGGIKVTDKAI
+532 MLGGIRVTDKAI